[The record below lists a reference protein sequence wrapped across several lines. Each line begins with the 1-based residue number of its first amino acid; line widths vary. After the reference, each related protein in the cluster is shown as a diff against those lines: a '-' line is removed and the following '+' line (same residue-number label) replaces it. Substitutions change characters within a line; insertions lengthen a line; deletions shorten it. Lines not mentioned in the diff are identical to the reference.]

1 MAMKQ
6 HPRRKPSTPGQKP
19 RVKKAAASADTRWQT
34 CSICHTI
41 PDHSWALWKGGEQQ
55 NNNLPPAMN
64 QLLHVGA
71 PFYNTEM
78 SQSNYC
84 LMQCPAC
91 GTYYAWDFEYEYL
104 VNGSE
109 DEINLTRLSQTEG
122 EKQAQRNLKAIK
134 AHNAWFMEQ
143 VPRQMEALRQAPR
156 EPDRLQK
163 AANFFFSEGAE
174 KGCDLAFALP
184 DLLQA
189 YSRMGGQSD
198 AAGTLHT
205 TLFVYGRQSWK
216 NLQTLRLELHHQSM
230 DNDPAFVSLLSS
242 CEKTLRADCRIC
254 NSLPEYISARLET
267 EELPA
272 ASKELINLGPHF
284 DQCPI
289 CGAYYF
295 WNWDTFPFVSG
306 ASDEQRL
313 YRLSSDQAEL
323 LEPLF
328 EALPK
333 YGEEMAFYVGEL
345 GNNLV
350 LALLC
355 AFADRDEMVRALAFR
370 CLERFISA
378 QPEHARVVLDL
389 IRKHEQDPPT
399 PRTTIDPISPQLQEL
414 VRGCEKVLA
423 E

>member
-1 MAMKQ
+1 MKQ

-34 CSICHTI
+34 CSICHTL

-156 EPDRLQK
+156 TASRRQPISFSARGRKK
-163 AANFFFSEGAE
+163 AAISR
-174 KGCDLAFALP
+174 LP
-184 DLLQA
+184 
-189 YSRMGGQSD
+189 
-198 AAGTLHT
+198 
-205 TLFVYGRQSWK
+205 
-216 NLQTLRLELHHQSM
+216 
-230 DNDPAFVSLLSS
+230 
-242 CEKTLRADCRIC
+242 CRIC
-254 NSLPEYISARLET
+254 CRRTRAWEAKAMRRAPCIRL
-267 EELPA
+267 
-272 ASKELINLGPHF
+272 F
-284 DQCPI
+284 
-289 CGAYYF
+289 
-295 WNWDTFPFVSG
+295 
-306 ASDEQRL
+306 L
-313 YRLSSDQAEL
+313 YTA
-323 LEPLF
+323 
-328 EALPK
+328 
-333 YGEEMAFYVGEL
+333 
-345 GNNLV
+345 
-350 LALLC
+350 
-355 AFADRDEMVRALAFR
+355 VRAGKICRR
-370 CLERFISA
+370 C
-378 QPEHARVVLDL
+378 
-389 IRKHEQDPPT
+389 
-399 PRTTIDPISPQLQEL
+399 
-414 VRGCEKVLA
+414 G
-423 E
+423 